1 MFRKTFSNL
10 KIVESNLL
18 IKMNNKIKKFGIITA
33 TLLCLLSSKIIAQA
47 NEETSQKKLSIGD
60 SAPKLS
66 YSKWIQGEP
75 KITELADDKIYVIE
89 FWATWCGP
97 CIAAMPHLSELSQK
111 YKGKID
117 FIGCDVWESKHGGNK
132 NQESYYNKVNNFVKD
147 KSKLGKLTYNVIT
160 DNTAED
166 MGNNWLKAA
175 GIEGIPS
182 SFVIDKGKI
191 AWIGH
196 PYYLDSVLVDIEQG
210 KYDPLKELEKQNKQ
224 SEEIAKHEAFIKSI
238 ADEYKAAEN
247 AKDYDK
253 ALALMDNA
261 IAKNP
266 DYSYMFVTDKFKL
279 LLDHYSEDKA
289 IAYGWEQQ
297 KTKLNGQ
304 VIIAN
309 IVVEDNYP
317 KRVYEFTAE
326 AMIKWEG
333 SEGNSKVLAYIAS
346 AYLKSDHIKEAVEY
360 QKKAITVAK
369 ADKSEYAPTASEIAD
384 SEKTLQD
391 YLKKDAKK

>member
-1 MFRKTFSNL
+1 
-10 KIVESNLL
+10 
-18 IKMNNKIKKFGIITA
+18 MNNKIKKIGIITA
-33 TLLCLLSSKIIAQA
+33 ALLCLLSSKIIAQA
-47 NEETSQKKLSIGD
+47 NVQTSQKKLSIGD
-60 SAPKLS
+60 KAPKLS
-66 YSKWIQGEP
+66 YSKWLQGAP

-117 FIGCDVWESKHGGNK
+117 FIGCDVWENKYGGNK
-132 NQESYYNKVNNFVKD
+132 DQESYYNKVNNFVKD

-166 MGNNWLKAA
+166 MGNNWLKAG
-175 GIEGIPS
+175 GIDGIPT
-182 SFVIDKGKI
+182 SFVIEKGKI

-196 PYYLDSVLVDIEQG
+196 PHYLDSVLVDIVQG
-210 KYDPLKELEKQNKQ
+210 KYDPLKELGKQNKQ
-224 SEEIAKHEAFIKSI
+224 SEENAKYEALIKSI
-238 ADEYKAAEN
+238 KDEYKAAET

-253 ALALMDNA
+253 ALTLMDNA
-261 IAKNP
+261 ISKYP
-266 DYSYMFVTDKFKL
+266 DNSFMFVSDKFKL

-309 IVVEDNYP
+309 IVVDDTYP

-333 SEGNSKVLAYIAS
+333 AEGNSKVLAYIAK
-346 AYLKSDHIKEAVEY
+346 AYAKSDHIKEAVEY
-360 QKKAITVAK
+360 QTKAITVAK
-369 ADKSEYAPTASEIAD
+369 ADKSEYAPTASEILD
-384 SEKTLQD
+384 YEKTLQE
-391 YLKKDAKK
+391 YLKKETKK